1 MGPVRVDFTAYK
13 AFRNSANAWARFQ
26 NVNWRVRIPHQNTQQ
41 LAIIYMH
48 VSLSVYLRL
57 HATRIINS
65 FEVILF
71 WNASNDL
78 KRFARSDELLSPTV
92 DTNYVLCIH
101 SMLTLMYRISRLYIT
116 SFGLSLHPGAAGSRP
131 MHGVLYVS
139 SSLISITAIAVHSPS
154 AARRCVPTK
163 STQFSE
169 Q

>member
-1 MGPVRVDFTAYK
+1 VLILLHIRLSETVQMHEHDSKMLTEGFVYPIK
-13 AFRNSANAWARFQ
+13 
-26 NVNWRVRIPHQNTQQ
+26 IPNN
-41 LAIIYMH
+41 LLLYMH